1 MKGNPVTIVKDGKLI
16 STDEDNLCKDDLVV
30 LQAGDIVPADL
41 KLVEARSLEVD
52 EFEITGEIL
61 PVIKKVGDDDVML
74 YMGSRV
80 IRGTGKGIVVAAG
93 EQTEY
98 GKVLKQ
104 EREQNKPHKFRIFK
118 ISYLG
123 LIGLFLPAFLIY
135 FARSNNDIWIV
146 ACYFLWSII
155 LLLLQNN
162 DLFQYFLVFN
172 ELKKLERF
180 NIQIRDVR
188 ALEWLHKI
196 DIMCFDKTGVLTTRN
211 MDVKNVYFANRILN
225 KDDVLSEGSEGS
237 IFHLVKI
244 ACALC
249 NDVLFYE
256 KIGLANP
263 VDKALMSFAV
273 KNGVDVKELLSH
285 YQRVYDVPFDSENR
299 YMACG
304 FEWDDQKVNY
314 FVKGDP
320 EVVLGMCGHY
330 VTATGALKKVDFEF
344 WRSNR
349 SSTDAISQ
357 NGDTAIALAY
367 KTSVSDRALAEYTFL
382 CLVQLKNSLQPG
394 ARGIIKGVK
403 EKGIR
408 SILLTGDRAKTAI
421 RVSEECGITQDSQTC
436 LTGGM
441 IDGMESSEV
450 ARQSTYCSVFARLKP
465 SQKGVLI
472 RLLQQRGH
480 RIAMVGDGPND
491 GIALKVADIG
501 ISYVINSSPIARR
514 LSTILI
520 NDLAD
525 LLRLIEGANRVKRR
539 AEQLIFIRILIIA
552 VSLLSIYICGFS
564 PHDNI
569 LR

>member
-1 MKGNPVTIVKDGKLI
+1 MKGNLVTIVKDGKLI
-16 STDEDNLCKDDLVV
+16 STDEDNLCKGDIVV

-41 KLVEARSLEVD
+41 KLVEARGLEVD
-52 EFEITGEIL
+52 EFEITGEIM
-61 PVIKKVGDDDVML
+61 PVVKKVDDDVVIL

-80 IRGTGKGIVVAAG
+80 IRGAGKGVVVATG
-93 EQTEY
+93 DKTEY
-98 GKVLKQ
+98 GGVLKQ
-104 EREQNKPHKFRIFK
+104 EWEQNKPYAFKIFK
-118 ISYLG
+118 TRYLG
-123 LIGLFLPAFLIY
+123 LVGLLLPAFVIHVAQ
-135 FARSNNDIWIV
+135 FNNDVVLITF
-146 ACYFLWSII
+146 YLFWSVF
-155 LLLLQNN
+155 LLLLQNGE
-162 DLFQYFLVFN
+162 LFQYLLASS
-172 ELKKLERF
+172 ELKNLGRS

-211 MDVKNVYFANRILN
+211 MDVKNVYFADRILN

-304 FEWDDQKVNY
+304 FEWDDQKVYY

-330 VTATGALKKVDFEF
+330 ATATGALKKVDFEF

-367 KTSVSDRALAEYTFL
+367 KTGVSDRALAEYTFL
-382 CLVQLKNSLQPG
+382 CLVQLENSLQPG

-421 RVSEECGITQDSQTC
+421 RVSEECGITQDSQAC
-436 LTGGM
+436 LTGRM
-441 IDGMESSEV
+441 IDEMESSEV

-472 RLLQQRGH
+472 RLLQQKGH
-480 RIAMVGDGPND
+480 YIAMVGDGPND

-501 ISYVINSSPIARR
+501 ISYVKNSSPIARR
-514 LSTILI
+514 LSKILI

-525 LLRLIEGANRVKRR
+525 LLRLIEGANRIKRR
-539 AEQLIFIRILIIA
+539 AQHLKMFRILIITM
-552 VSLLSIYICGFS
+552 SLLSIYMWIFAS
-564 PHDNI
+564 QYVQ
-569 LR
+569 